1 MSDTVG
7 TRGARGV
14 RGSPG
19 GHLMILDHLELCWT
33 DVKNLQDGPVQTFCS
48 LYGGIRADLEPK
60 MKALN
65 QAKTAP
71 DKLQIRYRIQHSS
84 QSKFRP
90 VKDHFRSQVGGPKT
104 NKTLIGVPKFKLF
117 VSSKINSYLSPLK
130 EPLGPFE
137 APT

>member
-1 MSDTVG
+1 MAET
-7 TRGARGV
+7 
-14 RGSPG
+14 
-19 GHLMILDHLELCWT
+19 
-33 DVKNLQDGPVQTFCS
+33 QVQTFCS

-71 DKLQIRYRIQHSS
+71 DKLQIQYRIQHSS

-90 VKDHFRSQVGGPKT
+90 VKSNFGSQVGSPKT

-117 VSSKINSYLSPLK
+117 VSSKINS
-130 EPLGPFE
+130 F
-137 APT
+137 